1 MKKIVLAAALATG
14 LAGGIATTASAQGA
28 PTSLGAL
35 GSGGVI
41 AAAVIAVVVVAAV
54 ASSSNSTS
62 GT

>member
-14 LAGGIATTASAQGA
+14 LSGGIATTASAQGV

-35 GSGGVI
+35 GASGAV
-41 AAAVIAVVVVAAV
+41 AATVIAVVVVAAV